1 MGKPERVLCM
11 ARAATAKR
19 ILLAFVA
26 VVLIVSFY
34 CMGWFLLS
42 YNRSV
47 LGDGLIRVACVGDS
61 ITEGSGYPE
70 TLQALLGDDFD
81 VGNFGVSGSSVLSTS
96 GMPYMNQSE
105 FSEAQDFQPSIVVVM
120 LGTNDAKENAT
131 ESTTTFQAD
140 YRRLVKAYATLENNP
155 DVWLVKPPPIF
166 ENTLD
171 LNNTQLEQQILPSI
185 ENVADELNLPTID
198 LNTAFTSYPEYFL
211 DGVHPSN
218 DGAMAI
224 ATEINQAITFNNA

>member
-1 MGKPERVLCM
+1 M
-11 ARAATAKR
+11 ARTATAKR
-19 ILLAFVA
+19 ILLAFAA

-42 YNRSV
+42 YNVSV
-47 LGDGLIRVACVGDS
+47 QGDGLIRVACVGDS

-70 TLQALLGDDFD
+70 NLQALLGDGFK

-96 GMPYMNQSE
+96 GLPYMNQTE
-105 FSEAQDFQPSIVVVM
+105 FLEAQEFQPSIVVVM
-120 LGTNDAKENAT
+120 LGTNDAKENVT
-131 ESTTTFQAD
+131 ESTETFQAD
-140 YRRLVKAYATLENNP
+140 YRQLVNAYATLESKP

-171 LNNTQLEQQILPSI
+171 LNNTHLEQHILPCI
-185 ENVADELNLPTID
+185 EDVAYELNLPTID
-198 LNTAFTSYPEYFL
+198 LNTAFRGYPEYFM
-211 DGVHPSN
+211 DGVHPSS

-224 ATEINQAITFNNA
+224 ATEINQAITFNKA

>member
-1 MGKPERVLCM
+1 MV
-11 ARAATAKR
+11 RAATTKR

-42 YNRSV
+42 YNISV
-47 LGDGLIRVACVGDS
+47 QNSGLIHVACVGDS

-70 TLQALLGDDFD
+70 TLQALLGDDFK

-96 GMPYMNQSE
+96 GLPYMNQSE
-105 FSEAQDFQPSIVVVM
+105 FSEAKDFQPSIVVVM
-120 LGTNDAKENAT
+120 LGTNDAKENVT

-140 YRRLVKAYATLENNP
+140 YRQLVNAYATLESSP
-155 DVWLVKPPPIF
+155 AVWLVMPPPIF

-171 LNNTQLEQQILPSI
+171 LNNTRLEQHILPCI
-185 ENVADELNLPTID
+185 ENVANELDLPTID
-198 LNTAFTSYPEYFL
+198 LNTAFTGYPEYFM
-211 DGVHPSN
+211 DGVHPSS

-224 ATEINQAITFNNA
+224 ATEVNQAITFNA

>member
-1 MGKPERVLCM
+1 M

-34 CMGWFLLS
+34 CMGWFLLC
-42 YNRSV
+42 YNKSV
-47 LGDGLIRVACVGDS
+47 MGDDLIRVACVGDS
-61 ITEGSGYPE
+61 ITDGSGYPE
-70 TLQALLGDDFD
+70 TLQAMLGGGFK

-96 GMPYMNQSE
+96 GLPYMNQSE
-105 FSEAQDFQPSIVVVM
+105 FSEAQNFQPSIVVVM
-120 LGTNDAKENAT
+120 LGTNDAKENVT

-140 YRRLVKAYATLENNP
+140 YRQLVNAYMTLESSP

-171 LNNTQLEQQILPSI
+171 LNNTRLEQQILPCI
-185 ENVADELNLPTID
+185 ENVASELDLPTID
-198 LNTAFTSYPEYFL
+198 LNTAFTGYSEYFM
-211 DGVHPSN
+211 DGVHPSS

>member
-1 MGKPERVLCM
+1 MEKPERVLCM
-11 ARAATAKR
+11 ARTATAKR

-26 VVLIVSFY
+26 VVLIVAFY

-70 TLQALLGDDFD
+70 TLQALLGGDFK

-96 GMPYMNQSE
+96 GLPYMNQSE
-105 FSEAQDFQPSIVVVM
+105 FSEAQDFKPSIVVVM
-120 LGTNDAKENAT
+120 MGTNDAKENVT

-140 YRRLVKAYATLENNP
+140 YRQLVNAYMTLESSP

-171 LNNTQLEQQILPSI
+171 LNSTHLEQHILPCI
-185 ENVADELNLPTID
+185 ENVASELDLPTID
-198 LNTAFTSYPEYFL
+198 LNTAFTGYPQYFL
-211 DGVHPSN
+211 DGVHPSS

-224 ATEINQAITFNNA
+224 AAEIDQAITFNNA